1 MDSQR
6 FGERGSVLVQLDRL
20 NVDRDDGSVKLGGQT
35 AGPQLGVIR
44 RFSQQPETWL
54 IPPCWST
61 KPSVR

>member
-1 MDSQR
+1 
-6 FGERGSVLVQLDRL
+6 
-20 NVDRDDGSVKLGGQT
+20 VKLGGQT